1 MTSSTYC
8 GTTLPSA
15 DQDHF
20 PGAHTWRRVLP
31 APWPRRYHDRGG
43 GPTHDAILAQ
53 PAGIVRG
60 QIKFTEQGEVRSY
73 KYSHV
78 EAATYELPM
87 GITGLLKASTHVARE
102 QTGDRHDCR
111 GIMDNLAHDRET
123 AYRGSTDNMPGFMD
137 YFYDATPV
145 TEIRFLNMGSRPSR
159 RKKGDCSKES
169 VRAIAWVFGWSQ
181 SPHTLP
187 AWFGIGT
194 ALENWR
200 TNDSGRLAT
209 LQRMYRE
216 WPFFRA
222 LLSKTEM
229 ALFKADMNI
238 ASSYAGLADDQ
249 HVTRA
254 IYQIIRDEYERTVT
268 QVLGIVGATSL
279 LAETPQLAF
288 SLSRCRP
295 YLGPLKHIQMV
306 LLKRH
311 HNEFLPQEERERCL
325 NPLLRSINA
334 IASGMCNTG

>member
-15 DQDHF
+15 NQDHF

-31 APWPRRYHDRGG
+31 APWLRRYHDRGG

-53 PAGIVRG
+53 PASIVRG
-60 QIKFTEQGEVRSY
+60 QIKFTEQSEVRSY

-87 GITGLLKASTHVARE
+87 GITGLLKASTHVTRE

-111 GIMDNLAHDRET
+111 GIMDNLAHDGET

-187 AWFGIGT
+187 AWFSIGT